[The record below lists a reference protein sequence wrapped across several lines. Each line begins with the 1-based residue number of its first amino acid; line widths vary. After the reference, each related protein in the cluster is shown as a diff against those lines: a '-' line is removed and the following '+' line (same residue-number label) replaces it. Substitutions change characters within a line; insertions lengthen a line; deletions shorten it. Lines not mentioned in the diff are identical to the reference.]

1 MLDLRLLDFRRYAEH
16 AIVDGVAA
24 EARLLLVW
32 NRFEDLDD
40 FALRVGLRSVRVVI
54 VLQLVPCVLLHVV
67 KRVLHSVVP
76 LIGSSCEL
84 RQGSD
89 IVHDRSLV
97 KIKRACEKLVVAPE
111 HEALSY
117 VFVVS
122 CGENLADEV
131 RILEI
136 SDRIS
141 HPDYVRI
148 AQPGK
153 FRLRVDPYV
162 ADVLCV
168 FLYGSEGDSE
178 FEIVRVR
185 LCAEWN
191 DDVCHASSFHVLLL
205 YL

>member
-1 MLDLRLLDFRRYAEH
+1 MLDRGLLCCGRHTEH
-16 AIVDGVAA
+16 AIVDGVDA
-24 EARLLLVW
+24 EARLLLIW

-40 FALRVGLRSVRVVI
+40 FALCVGLRSVRVVI
-54 VLQLVPCVLLHVV
+54 VLQLVPCILLHVV

-84 RQGSD
+84 RHGSD
-89 IVHDRSLV
+89 IVHNRSLV

-111 HEALSY
+111 HEVLCN

-122 CGENLADEV
+122 CGEDFVDEV
-131 RILEI
+131 RVLEI

-141 HPDYVRI
+141 HPDYIRI

-153 FRLRVDPYV
+153 FRLCVDPYV

-178 FEIVRVR
+178 FEIVRV
-185 LCAEWN
+185 
-191 DDVCHASSFHVLLL
+191 
-205 YL
+205 

>member
-1 MLDLRLLDFRRYAEH
+1 MLDRGLLCCGRHTEH
-16 AIVDGVAA
+16 AIVDGVDA
-24 EARLLLVW
+24 EAGLLLIW

-40 FALRVGLRSVRVVI
+40 FALRVGLRSVRVVV
-54 VLQLVPCVLLHVV
+54 VLQLVPCMLLHVV

-84 RQGSD
+84 RHGSD
-89 IVHDRSLV
+89 IVHNRSLV
-97 KIKRACEKLVVAPE
+97 QIKRACEKLVVAPE
-111 HEALSY
+111 HEALCD
-117 VFVVS
+117 VLIAGGCENFV
-122 CGENLADEV
+122 DEV
-131 RILEI
+131 RVLEI

-141 HPDYVRI
+141 HPDYIRI

-153 FRLRVDPYV
+153 FRLCVDPYV

>member
-1 MLDLRLLDFRRYAEH
+1 MLDRGLLCCGRYAEH
-16 AIVDGVAA
+16 AIVDGVDA
-24 EARLLLVW
+24 EARLLLIW

-40 FALRVGLRSVRVVI
+40 FALCVGLRSVRVVI
-54 VLQLVPCVLLHVV
+54 VLQLVPCMLLYVV

-84 RQGSD
+84 RHGSD
-89 IVHDRSLV
+89 IVHNRSLV

-122 CGENLADEV
+122 CCENLVDEV
-131 RILEI
+131 RVLEI

-141 HPDYVRI
+141 HLDYIRI

-153 FRLRVDPYV
+153 FRLCIDPYV

-168 FLYGSEGDSE
+168 FLYGSEDDSE

>member
-1 MLDLRLLDFRRYAEH
+1 MLDRGLLCCGRHTEH
-16 AIVDGVAA
+16 AIVDGVDA
-24 EARLLLVW
+24 EARLLLIW

-40 FALRVGLRSVRVVI
+40 FALCVGLRSVRVVV

-84 RQGSD
+84 RHGSD
-89 IVHDRSLV
+89 IVHNRSLV
-97 KIKRACEKLVVAPE
+97 QIKRACEKLVVAPE
-111 HEALSY
+111 HEALCD
-117 VFVVS
+117 VLIAGGCENFV
-122 CGENLADEV
+122 DEV
-131 RILEI
+131 RVLEI

-141 HPDYVRI
+141 HLDYIRI

-153 FRLRVDPYV
+153 FRLCVDPYV

-178 FEIVRVR
+178 FEIVRV
-185 LCAEWN
+185 
-191 DDVCHASSFHVLLL
+191 
-205 YL
+205 

>member
-1 MLDLRLLDFRRYAEH
+1 MLDRGLLCCGRHTEH
-16 AIVDGVAA
+16 AIVDGVDA
-24 EARLLLVW
+24 EARLLLIW

-40 FALRVGLRSVRVVI
+40 FALCVGLRSVRVVI
-54 VLQLVPCVLLHVV
+54 VLQLVPCILLHVV

-84 RQGSD
+84 RHGSD
-89 IVHDRSLV
+89 IVHNRSLV

-111 HEALSY
+111 HEALCN

-122 CGENLADEV
+122 CGEDFVDEV
-131 RILEI
+131 RVLEI

-141 HPDYVRI
+141 HLDYIRI

-153 FRLRVDPYV
+153 FRLCVDPYV

-178 FEIVRVR
+178 FEIVRV
-185 LCAEWN
+185 
-191 DDVCHASSFHVLLL
+191 
-205 YL
+205 

>member
-1 MLDLRLLDFRRYAEH
+1 MLDRGLLCCGRHTEH
-16 AIVDGVAA
+16 AIVDGVDA

-67 KRVLHSVVP
+67 ERVLHSVVP
-76 LIGSSCEL
+76 LVGSSCEL
-84 RQGSD
+84 RHGSD
-89 IVHDRSLV
+89 VVHNRGLV
-97 KIKRACEKLVVAPE
+97 KIKRTCEKLVVAPE
-111 HEALSY
+111 HEALCN

-122 CGENLADEV
+122 RRENLVDEV
-131 RILEI
+131 RVLEI
-136 SDRIS
+136 PHRIS
-141 HPDYVRI
+141 HPDYISI

-153 FRLRVDPYV
+153 FRLCVDPYV

>member
-16 AIVDGVAA
+16 AIVDGVDA
-24 EARLLLVW
+24 EARLLLIW

-40 FALRVGLRSVRVVI
+40 FALRVGLRSVCVVV
-54 VLQLVPCVLLHVV
+54 VLQLVPCMLLHVV
-67 KRVLHSVVP
+67 ERVLHSVVP

-84 RQGSD
+84 RHGSD
-89 IVHDRSLV
+89 IVHNRSLV

-111 HEALSY
+111 HEALCD
-117 VFVVS
+117 VLIAGCCENFV
-122 CGENLADEV
+122 DEV
-131 RILEI
+131 RVLEI

-141 HPDYVRI
+141 HPDYIRI

-153 FRLRVDPYV
+153 FRLCVDPYV

>member
-1 MLDLRLLDFRRYAEH
+1 MFDLRLLDFRRYAKH
-16 AIVDGVAA
+16 AIVNGVDA
-24 EARLLLVW
+24 EARLLPIR

-40 FALRVGLRSVRVVI
+40 FALCVGLRSVRVVI
-54 VLQLVPCVLLHVV
+54 VLQLVPYVLLHVV

-141 HPDYVRI
+141 HPDYIRI

-153 FRLRVDPYV
+153 FRLCVDPYV

-178 FEIVRVR
+178 FEIVRV
-185 LCAEWN
+185 
-191 DDVCHASSFHVLLL
+191 
-205 YL
+205 

>member
-1 MLDLRLLDFRRYAEH
+1 MC
-16 AIVDGVAA
+16 
-24 EARLLLVW
+24 
-32 NRFEDLDD
+32 
-40 FALRVGLRSVRVVI
+40 VVI
-54 VLQLVPCVLLHVV
+54 VFQLVPCVLLHVV

-84 RQGSD
+84 RHGSD
-89 IVHDRSLV
+89 IVHNRSLV
-97 KIKRACEKLVVAPE
+97 QIKRACEKLVVAPE

-141 HPDYVRI
+141 HLDYIRI

-153 FRLRVDPYV
+153 FRLCVDPYV

-178 FEIVRVR
+178 FEIVRV
-185 LCAEWN
+185 
-191 DDVCHASSFHVLLL
+191 
-205 YL
+205 

>member
-1 MLDLRLLDFRRYAEH
+1 MLDRGLLCCGRHTEH
-16 AIVDGVAA
+16 AIVDGVDA
-24 EARLLLVW
+24 EARLLLIW

-40 FALRVGLRSVRVVI
+40 FALCVGLRSVRIIV
-54 VLQLVPCVLLHVV
+54 VLQLVPCMLLHVV

-84 RQGSD
+84 RHGSD
-89 IVHDRSLV
+89 IVHNRSLV

-111 HEALSY
+111 HEALCN
-117 VFVVS
+117 VFVMS
-122 CGENLADEV
+122 CGEDFVDEV
-131 RILEI
+131 RVLEI
-136 SDRIS
+136 SNRIS
-141 HPDYVRI
+141 HLDYIRI
-148 AQPGK
+148 AQPWK
-153 FRLRVDPYV
+153 FRLCVDPYV